1 MEQTIQLPQG
11 TIHYR
16 EDGQGDPIVFVHGLF
31 VDGLL
36 WRKVTP
42 LLAGDYRC
50 IAPDWPLGS
59 HRTPLA
65 PGADRS
71 PRGIAH
77 LIADFLDQLGLERV
91 TIVGNDTGGAIS
103 QILASERPER
113 LAGLVL
119 TNCDCLENF
128 LPPAFRP
135 LKWLA
140 HVPGAYAV
148 AARTGSPAAVRRS
161 PLGYGMLTHRPI
173 PDAITAA
180 WFAPLRRPEIRADM
194 VATLKAI
201 DKRDTLGAAAKLA
214 EHPLPLLL
222 AWAPDDLAF
231 KLKFAQRLQAM
242 VDGARLERIEDSR
255 AFVPED
261 QPERLAQLIGE
272 FVSSLAQP
280 RGRPVAAAGS
290 PAASPD
296 GPGDPAQP
304 GSDPPAA
311 PGAQSATSQHP
322 TSARA

>member
-1 MEQTIQLPQG
+1 MEQAIQLPQG

-16 EDGQGDPIVFVHGLF
+16 EDGQGEPIVFVHGLF
-31 VDGLL
+31 VDGSL

-42 LLAGDYRC
+42 LLAPDYRC

-91 TIVGNDTGGAIS
+91 TIVGNDTGGALS

-113 LAGLVL
+113 LSGLVL

-135 LKWLA
+135 LQWLA
-140 HVPGAYAV
+140 HIPGAYALI
-148 AARTGSPAAVRRS
+148 ARAGAPAAIRRS

-173 PDAITAA
+173 PDDVTAA
-180 WFAPLRRPEIRADM
+180 WFAPLRRSEIRADM

-201 DKRDTLGAAAKLA
+201 DKRDTLAAAQKLA
-214 EHPLPLLL
+214 ERPLPLLL
-222 AWAPDDLAF
+222 AWAPDDRAF
-231 KLKFAQRLQAM
+231 GIKFAQRLQAM
-242 VDGARLERIEDSR
+242 VDGALLERIEDSR

-261 QPERLAQLIGE
+261 QPERLAGVIAE
-272 FVSSLAQP
+272 FVSSLAEQE
-280 RGRPVAAAGS
+280 GR
-290 PAASPD
+290 
-296 GPGDPAQP
+296 AQP
-304 GSDPPAA
+304 GSGTPAD
-311 PGAQSATSQHP
+311 PGAQPATSPRP